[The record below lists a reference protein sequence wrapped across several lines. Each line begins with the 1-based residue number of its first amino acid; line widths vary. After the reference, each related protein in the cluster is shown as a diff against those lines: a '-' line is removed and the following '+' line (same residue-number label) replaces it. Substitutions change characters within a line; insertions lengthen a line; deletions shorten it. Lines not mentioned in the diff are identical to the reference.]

1 MNFIY
6 FEDVPKIIDCQHLI
20 INDNSGEKHLKV
32 PRNVKYY
39 ELDYNL
45 EGGRKIW
52 VDNKEYTV
60 DEGSIIFRHPGQV
73 CSSTGNYNMLMLT
86 FDWNIDDIANV
97 KYIRNYSS
105 SRNNRPAED
114 RLKLP
119 VIFVPEHSA
128 EILSIYKRLLVLSR
142 QPERRELTN
151 AYIAKLLYLVCA
163 DASTYKIRSIEKNTA
178 VDKVLSYINAHYTEK
193 LTLEQL
199 ANTVYLNKH
208 YLVRLFKNET
218 GKTPFDF
225 VIATRLEQAKKML
238 TCTTLNISDI
248 AQRCG
253 FESSAYFCKKFKS
266 AFNITPLK
274 YRNNKVTVK

>member
-1 MNFIY
+1 MY

-20 INDNSGEKHLKV
+20 INDNSDEKHLKV

-114 RLKLP
+114 RLKFP

-128 EILSIYKRLLVLSR
+128 EILSIYKRLLVLNR

-238 TCTTLNISDI
+238 TCTTLDISDI

-274 YRNNKVTVK
+274 YRNNKVTVKL